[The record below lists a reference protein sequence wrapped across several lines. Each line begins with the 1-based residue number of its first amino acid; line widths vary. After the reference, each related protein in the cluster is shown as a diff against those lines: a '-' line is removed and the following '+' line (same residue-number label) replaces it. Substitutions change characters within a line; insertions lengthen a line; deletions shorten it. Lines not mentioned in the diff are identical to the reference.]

1 MNASRTSPLGCRV
14 SRPRSLLR
22 SQGFGWFSLYFA
34 LKSEQKAKAEIA
46 SLEFAAQREPVLQI
60 EMSASAPSVPASG
73 PQRATIHVK
82 LRNDG
87 KRALEFE
94 PPTLKILRIQPAG
107 AKMAATVEASAEYI
121 ALGGKLEKMPPRVL
135 RSGQART
142 IAFTTQFLEAG
153 EYFVQLESVYHG
165 MDNEDGKL
173 VPSQDDRI
181 QALEQQVISLR

>member
-1 MNASRTSPLGCRV
+1 
-14 SRPRSLLR
+14 
-22 SQGFGWFSLYFA
+22 
-34 LKSEQKAKAEIA
+34 
-46 SLEFAAQREPVLQI
+46 
-60 EMSASAPSVPASG
+60 
-73 PQRATIHVK
+73 
-82 LRNDG
+82 
-87 KRALEFE
+87 
-94 PPTLKILRIQPAG
+94 
-107 AKMAATVEASAEYI
+107 MAATVEASAEYI